1 MMHAVCVFCGSSMG
15 NHELYRTAAEAL
27 GKILAQKKMTLVYG
41 GADVGLMK
49 VVADACLQAGGN
61 VTGVMPYRLID
72 KEIAHRRIQ
81 MLHAV
86 DTMAQRKELMVELSD
101 AFVALPGGFGTLDE
115 LSEIL
120 TFNQLRISDKP
131 LGLLNT
137 NGYFDLLLQFF
148 DKGVAEGFVRNEHR
162 QNIVVSDSIEELLQR
177 LALWKPLETQKW
189 IEDIKTESNMKFENG
204 D

>member
-1 MMHAVCVFCGSSMG
+1 MMHTVCVFCGSSMG
-15 NHELYRTAAEAL
+15 NHELYKTAAEAL

-49 VVADACLQAGGN
+49 VLADACLQAGGN

-72 KEIAHRRIQ
+72 KEIAHQRIQ
-81 MLHAV
+81 RLHAV

-101 AFVALPGGFGTLDE
+101 AFIALPGGFGTLDE

-148 DKGVAEGFVRNEHR
+148 DKGVAEGFVRKEHR
-162 QNIVVSDSIEELLQR
+162 ENIVVSDSIEELLQR
-177 LALWKPLETQKW
+177 LALWQPIETQKW
-189 IEDIKTESNMKFENG
+189 IEDIKTESKM
-204 D
+204 

>member
-15 NHELYRTAAEAL
+15 NHELYKTAAEAL

-49 VVADACLQAGGN
+49 VLADACLQAGGN

-72 KEIAHRRIQ
+72 KEIAHQRIQ
-81 MLHAV
+81 RLHAV

-101 AFVALPGGFGTLDE
+101 AFIALPGGFGTLDE

-148 DKGVAEGFVRNEHR
+148 DKGVAEGFVRKEHR
-162 QNIVVSDSIEELLQR
+162 ENIVVSDSIDELLQR
-177 LALWKPLETQKW
+177 LALWQPLETQKW
-189 IEDIKTESNMKFENG
+189 IEDIKTESKM
-204 D
+204 